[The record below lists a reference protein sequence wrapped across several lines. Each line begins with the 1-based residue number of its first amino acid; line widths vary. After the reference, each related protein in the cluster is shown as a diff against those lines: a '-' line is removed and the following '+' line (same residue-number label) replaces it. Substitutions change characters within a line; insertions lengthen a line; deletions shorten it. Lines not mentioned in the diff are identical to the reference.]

1 LRTAEKRRGN
11 VNPSVLSK
19 LNGIVWTRVL
29 ENQKAFYLAA
39 SHRQIKNNFWASFL
53 PAGRQVR
60 LCGENLILEKSL
72 NAS

>member
-1 LRTAEKRRGN
+1 MDPLTAMAGKKIF
-11 VNPSVLSK
+11 L
-19 LNGIVWTRVL
+19 L